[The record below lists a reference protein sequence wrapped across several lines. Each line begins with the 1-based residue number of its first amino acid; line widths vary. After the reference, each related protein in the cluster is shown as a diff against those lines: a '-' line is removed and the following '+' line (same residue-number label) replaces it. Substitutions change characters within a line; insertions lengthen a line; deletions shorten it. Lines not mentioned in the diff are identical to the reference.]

1 MMRNKFFAYLIA
13 GIAAVLALGSCSSG
27 VSYAELLRDERK
39 ATNKFLAYQHV
50 LNEIPSD
57 TIFETGPNAPYYRLD
72 EDGNVYMQV
81 IRAGS
86 RDNRAKAQQK
96 IYFRFTYYSLFLW
109 EPGIDPVASGITAG
123 NSGDSQVQSTYFI
136 YGNYDLQASYQ
147 WGYGLQ
153 MPLQYVGIDSEVNLV
168 IKSQYGF
175 SSEISNVTP
184 YHFNVRY
191 FESALD

>member
-1 MMRNKFFAYLIA
+1 MMMRNKIVAYLVA

-39 ATNKFLAYQHV
+39 AVNKYLAYQRV
-50 LNEIPSD
+50 ELDIPAD
-57 TIFETGPNAPYYRLD
+57 TIFETGPDAPYYRLD

-81 IRAGS
+81 VRAGS
-86 RDNRAKAQQK
+86 LDNRPASQQK
-96 IYFRFTYYSLFLW
+96 IYFRVKYFDLLDW
-109 EPGIDPVASGITAG
+109 EHGVEPSYMG
-123 NSGDSQVQSTYFI
+123 NVGDSQIQSSYFI
-136 YGNYDLQASYQ
+136 YGNFDLQVSYQ

-153 MPLQYVGIDSEVNLV
+153 MPLQFVGIDSEVNLI

-175 SSEISNVTP
+175 SNEISNVVP

-191 FESALD
+191 FPSAID

>member
-1 MMRNKFFAYLIA
+1 MRNNFVAYFVA
-13 GIAAVLALGSCSSG
+13 GVAALLALGSCSSG

-39 ATNKFLAYQHV
+39 AVNNYLAYQRV
-50 LNEIPSD
+50 ELDIPAD

-86 RDNRAKAQQK
+86 LDNRPAAQQK
-96 IYFRFTYYSLFLW
+96 IFFRVKYFSLLSWEHGVEPTYM
-109 EPGIDPVASGITAG
+109 G
-123 NSGDSQVQSTYFI
+123 NVGDSQIQSTYFI
-136 YGNYDLQASYQ
+136 YGNYDLQVSYQ

-153 MPLQYVGIDSEVNLV
+153 MPLQYVGIDSEVNLI

-191 FESALD
+191 FPSALD